1 MLIKFGAVLTCL
13 FGYLLSKFFFERM
26 ILRLSLLKDVSD
38 ARTVYVTRTVNI
50 GLFGVFFS
58 LAVLAV
64 GVGYG
69 QVSLFLS
76 SVFAVVGVALFANWS
91 ILSNLTGS
99 LIIFFAFPYRV
110 GSHVKVVDKDDDISG
125 VIEAIEPFHVL
136 IRRSNGDL
144 ITYPNNLILQRPV
157 IRLDAAVPRVTR
169 RGRGQKLVESGHDQ
183 YEGQAV
189 SEGGQAA
196 GS

>member
-1 MLIKFGAVLTCL
+1 MLINIGAVLMCL
-13 FGYLLSKFFFERM
+13 LGYLLSKFFFARL
-26 ILRLSLLKDVSD
+26 ILRLSLLKDVAD
-38 ARTVYVTRTVNI
+38 ARTVYVTRTINI

-64 GVGYG
+64 GIGYG

-76 SVFAVVGVALFANWS
+76 SIFAVVGVALFANWS

-136 IRRSNGDL
+136 IRRGNGDL

-157 IRLDAAVPRVTR
+157 IRLDAATPKTA
-169 RGRGQKLVESGHDQ
+169 RGGRSRKLADAGNDQ
-183 YEGQAV
+183 YQGAAPC
-189 SEGGQAA
+189 SE
-196 GS
+196 

>member
-1 MLIKFGAVLTCL
+1 MQGMLINLGAVLMCL
-13 FGYLLSKFFFERM
+13 LGYLLSKFFFERM
-26 ILRLSLLKDVSD
+26 ILRLSLLKDVPD
-38 ARTVYVTRTVNI
+38 ARTVYVTRTINI
-50 GLFGVFFS
+50 GLFGVFFC

-64 GVGYG
+64 GIGYG

-125 VIEAIEPFHVL
+125 VIESIEPFHVL
-136 IRRSNGDL
+136 IRRGNGDL

-157 IRLDAAVPRVTR
+157 IRMDNAAQKKGRGRRKPAAVE
-169 RGRGQKLVESGHDQ
+169 QGHDQ
-183 YEGQAV
+183 FQGSAP
-189 SEGGQAA
+189 A
-196 GS
+196 GE

>member
-1 MLIKFGAVLTCL
+1 MLIKFGAVLMCL
-13 FGYLLSKFFFERM
+13 LGYLLSKFFFERM

-38 ARTVYVTRTVNI
+38 TRTLYVTRTINI

-58 LAVLAV
+58 LAVLAI
-64 GVGYG
+64 GIGYG

-76 SVFAVVGVALFANWS
+76 SIFAVVGVALFANWS

-110 GSHVKVVDKDDDISG
+110 GSHVRVVDKDDDISG
-125 VIEAIEPFHVL
+125 MIEGIEPFHVL
-136 IRRSNGDL
+136 IRRANGDL

-157 IRLDAAVPRVTR
+157 IRLDAATPKPAR
-169 RGRGQKLVESGHDQ
+169 RGRSRKVVEPGNDQFQGAAPSG
-183 YEGQAV
+183 E
-189 SEGGQAA
+189 
-196 GS
+196 

>member
-1 MLIKFGAVLTCL
+1 MLINVGAVFMCL
-13 FGYLLSKFFFERM
+13 FGYLLSKFFFARL

-38 ARTVYVTRTVNI
+38 ARTMYVTRTINI

-64 GVGYG
+64 GIGYG

-76 SVFAVVGVALFANWS
+76 SIFAVVGVALFANWS

-136 IRRSNGDL
+136 IRRANGDL

-157 IRLDAAVPRVTR
+157 IRLDAASPPPAR
-169 RGRGQKLVESGHDQ
+169 RRRSRKAVEPGNDQ
-183 YEGQAV
+183 YQGEG
-189 SEGGQAA
+189 SGD
-196 GS
+196 ST

>member
-1 MLIKFGAVLTCL
+1 MLINFGAVLLCL
-13 FGYLLSKFFFERM
+13 LGYLLSKFFFERL
-26 ILRLSLLKDVSD
+26 IRRLSTIKDVSHT
-38 ARTVYVTRTVNI
+38 RTVYVIRTINI

-58 LAVLAV
+58 VAVLSV
-64 GVGYG
+64 GIGYG

-76 SVFAVVGVALFANWS
+76 SIFAVVGVALFANWS

-144 ITYPNNLILQRPV
+144 ITYPNNLILQKPV
-157 IRLDAAVPRVTR
+157 IRMDAAALSGKSKPRVR
-169 RGRGQKLVESGHDQ
+169 QPLEPGNDQ
-183 YEGQAV
+183 F
-189 SEGGQAA
+189 EGGD
-196 GS
+196 GPSG